1 MSFGYS
7 VGDFI
12 AVCELA
18 KKVRKR
24 FVDSQKQFTAI
35 SDEVKSLSNVLR
47 DLEDVLP
54 ERDLIEKQKA
64 DLYTHTQGCRNV
76 LVELERM
83 VDKYCDLN
91 SSPVGFSN
99 RSRKFW
105 EKLEWEAED
114 VRDLRSRITS
124 NTTLLNA
131 FNGSLNNKLSRTTKN
146 GVDRL
151 NKYQDEQEC
160 RDNVN
165 WLTSVNFSA

>member
-24 FVDSQKQFTAI
+24 FVDSPKQFRAI

-47 DLEDVLP
+47 DFEDVLP
-54 ERDLIEKQKA
+54 ERDLIEA
-64 DLYTHTQGCRNV
+64 EGRPIHSYS
-76 LVELERM
+76 RM
-83 VDKYCDLN
+83 P
-91 SSPVGFSN
+91 PVGFGN

-151 NKYQDEQEC
+151 NKY
-160 RDNVN
+160 
-165 WLTSVNFSA
+165 